1 MRSLSS
7 PSQLFNTTMTTHGLI
22 ALVAVSFLL
31 ALNGPQFFLIDSF
44 SDLFQALLLGI
55 FAGGALQVL
64 QWLARKTVPIIRN
77 MSALLE
83 TQFEG
88 WTGKEIFFVALI
100 SSISEELLFRA
111 LIQPYLGLWLTS
123 LIFGLA
129 HWTGVRELRI
139 WVPLAF
145 LGGLFLGA
153 LAESSLFGI
162 PGSVAA
168 HFTINLTSLWI
179 LTHKRGSPETP

>member
-1 MRSLSS
+1 
-7 PSQLFNTTMTTHGLI
+7 MTTHGLI
-22 ALVAVSFLL
+22 ALVAVTFLL
-31 ALNGPQFFLIDSF
+31 GLNGPQYFLIDSF
-44 SDLFQALLLGI
+44 PHLFQSLLLGTL
-55 FAGGALQVL
+55 AGAALQVV
-64 QWLARKTVPIIRN
+64 QWLARKTLPAIRN
-77 MSALLE
+77 LSALLE

-88 WTGKEIFFVALI
+88 WTLREIFFVALI

-123 LIFGLA
+123 VIFGLA

-139 WVPLAF
+139 WVPLAI
-145 LGGLFLGA
+145 LGGLFLGV
-153 LAESSLFGI
+153 LAESSRFGI

-179 LTHKRGSPETP
+179 LTHKPGSPETS

>member
-1 MRSLSS
+1 M
-7 PSQLFNTTMTTHGLI
+7 
-22 ALVAVSFLL
+22 
-31 ALNGPQFFLIDSF
+31 NGPQFFLIDSF
-44 SDLFQALLLGI
+44 SDLFQALLLGTL
-55 FAGGALQVL
+55 AGSALQVL
-64 QWLARKTVPIIRN
+64 QWLARNTVPIIRN

-88 WTGKEIFFVALI
+88 WTVKEIFFVALI

-123 LIFGLA
+123 IIFGLA

-153 LAESSLFGI
+153 LAESPLFGI

-179 LTHKRGSPETP
+179 LTHKRGSPETS